1 MQDQKITF
9 LILDTYSKTKIQLYT
24 REKKSTRSLGRAKEQ
39 NKYKMVVIMQKH

>member
-24 REKKSTRSLGRAKEQ
+24 REKNLQEA
-39 NKYKMVVIMQKH
+39 